1 MTLYCPIL
9 QLYVFQASLL
19 IDLLRNRCMVDSA
32 VLNCSNY
39 DKMYTYADEQLIYLP
54 YTLNMQNTSCY
65 LLLTFIIETDEMN
78 YNLK

>member
-1 MTLYCPIL
+1 
-9 QLYVFQASLL
+9 
-19 IDLLRNRCMVDSA
+19 MVDSA